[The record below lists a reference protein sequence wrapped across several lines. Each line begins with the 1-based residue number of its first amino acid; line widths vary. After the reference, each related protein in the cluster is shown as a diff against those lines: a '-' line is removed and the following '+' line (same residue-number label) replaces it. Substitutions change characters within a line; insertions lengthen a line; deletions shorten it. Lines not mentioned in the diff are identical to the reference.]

1 MARLLIVEDN
11 LELASLMVA
20 AAQSR
25 GHTAQAA
32 HTGEEALALLR
43 PRAFDAAV
51 VDLLLPDMRGT
62 ELLTAL
68 IPHGIP
74 AVAISGVYKGD
85 RLAREAITVYGARDF
100 FPKPFE
106 LDALLDAVER
116 KCGLPRSASPP
127 PPPPEAREEEEA
139 ILELLELAP
148 SDEVPPE
155 REPEIAIEEDPA
167 EVTKP
172 AAMALTPED
181 LASLVSES
189 VPEPTAAPGPAP
201 FAEPVAAPAS
211 QPILG
216 AEDSL
221 MGLADLAEAALPAE
235 PKPEPQAKEPPQPQA
250 PLEPEIFLPFGQRE
264 KVWAKESPAE
274 TPAPPRVGRRAL
286 PEWTLEGEIK
296 EGTVPR
302 LLNAYYESRHHG
314 ELKLKQGQV
323 LKVVYFEAGQVV
335 YAASNLAHERFARFC
350 VRRGLL
356 SESDLQAVAA
366 LSKEEGARTGDAMT
380 RLGLLTAEKRQ
391 SLVEEQVKE
400 ILWSTFSWTSG
411 GYGFSPMRLQR
422 TGLVKLSIFP
432 GDLILE
438 GVLKLETLVAL
449 RQKMPRTRR
458 LSPTAD
464 PPYALHELKLAG
476 PQALLL
482 AYADGTKT
490 VEDLLTLTD
499 LSEREML
506 ATLRGLEL
514 MGILRERREESS
526 QRRITFGL

>member
-1 MARLLIVEDN
+1 L
-11 LELASLMVA
+11 
-20 AAQSR
+20 
-25 GHTAQAA
+25 
-32 HTGEEALALLR
+32 
-43 PRAFDAAV
+43 
-51 VDLLLPDMRGT
+51 
-62 ELLTAL
+62 
-68 IPHGIP
+68 
-74 AVAISGVYKGD
+74 
-85 RLAREAITVYGARDF
+85 
-100 FPKPFE
+100 
-106 LDALLDAVER
+106 
-116 KCGLPRSASPP
+116 KCGLPRRSAPP
-127 PPPPEAREEEEA
+127 PPPREAQEEEV
-139 ILELLELAP
+139 ILELLELAA

-155 REPEIAIEEDPA
+155 REPEIAIEEDPS
-167 EVTKP
+167 EVTQP
-172 AAMALTPED
+172 AVMALTPED
-181 LASLVSES
+181 LADLVSES
-189 VPEPTAAPGPAP
+189 VPEPTAAPSPAP
-201 FAEPVAAPAS
+201 FAEPVAAPAAAPVSESAS

-216 AEDSL
+216 VEDSL
-221 MGLADLAEAALPAE
+221 MGLADLAEAAGPAEPE
-235 PKPEPQAKEPPQPQA
+235 PKPEPQAEEPPQPQA
-250 PLEPEIFLPFGQRE
+250 PPEPEIFLPFGQRE
-264 KVWAKESPAE
+264 KVWAKEAPPE

-350 VRRGLL
+350 ARRGLL

-400 ILWSTFSWTSG
+400 ILWSTFSWTTG

-499 LSEREML
+499 LSERETL